1 MFNNRDQTIKSK
13 ISMKEHLDLFTKKK
27 SLGKLSSNH
36 KSVTIHRRKLQC
48 VATENFIVKNILAS
62 ETLAT

>member
-1 MFNNRDQTIKSK
+1 MFNNRDQTIKLK

-48 VATENFIVKNILAS
+48 VAT
-62 ETLAT
+62 